1 MRNTLNLF
9 IIKYQYRTIH
19 KGRPAKGGGVPS
31 GLIGV
36 KMRQFLK
43 EFYTWEYTG
52 EGQDQPSQESGD
64 ESDQELQL

>member
-19 KGRPAKGGGVPS
+19 KGRPAKGGG
-31 GLIGV
+31 
-36 KMRQFLK
+36 
-43 EFYTWEYTG
+43 EYTG